1 MSPDRFY
8 LFNSRIATHVVFWIA
23 YYIFFS
29 LIWATGQGL
38 KASFFLEFILLPI
51 RIMAVY
57 VTIYV
62 LLPKFLV
69 ERQYIKFILGYGGLI
84 LFSAILQRIFI
95 HFFYESL
102 ILNNPSEELFSFKM
116 LLRAMI
122 LINTTVFLILSF
134 KIFQLFQIEKR
145 KNEVETAMYIELKAD
160 RRFYRINT
168 NEILFIQGKG
178 NYTTYHLQGG
188 SKITTYGTIKKA
200 LEELPAN
207 FIRIHKSYIANKAE
221 IRSFDTNSIE
231 IKDQFI
237 PRGKSITD
245 EELL

>member
-1 MSPDRFY
+1 
-8 LFNSRIATHVVFWIA
+8 
-23 YYIFFS
+23 
-29 LIWATGQGL
+29 
-38 KASFFLEFILLPI
+38 
-51 RIMAVY
+51 MAVY